1 VGEPLTRFSTI
12 INVVEKMGRTGP
24 LVFVTVR
31 HEIKGGVGG
40 ADLTETQTLVYRAAA
55 VAAATK
61 TGGNTSGEGTEL
73 EPLWRRTLVP
83 DPVLLFQYSAVTYN
97 THRIHYDRPYATEVE
112 GYPGLVVHGPLIATL
127 LMELVH
133 KHTSDFAVADFT
145 VRAVL
150 PLFDNAP
157 LELRGRADDKNF
169 RLAALTSSSNLAMSI
184 EGQFVDAVRR
194 PTG

>member
-1 VGEPLTRFSTI
+1 
-12 INVVEKMGRTGP
+12 
-24 LVFVTVR
+24 
-31 HEIKGGVGG
+31 
-40 ADLTETQTLVYRAAA
+40 
-55 VAAATK
+55 
-61 TGGNTSGEGTEL
+61 
-73 EPLWRRTLVP
+73 VP